1 MARFEN
7 DCWRRSNDFIIDDLP
22 AEFWPNNSVIC
33 LSGTSV
39 GAVNARKLLSF
50 MPDRTD
56 VLTVISPQMC
66 DYGIPELEVYGDEV
80 WTR

>member
-1 MARFEN
+1 
-7 DCWRRSNDFIIDDLP
+7 
-22 AEFWPNNSVIC
+22 VIC
-33 LSGTSV
+33 LSGISV

-66 DYGIPELEVYGDEV
+66 DYGIPELEVHGDEV

>member
-1 MARFEN
+1 M
-7 DCWRRSNDFIIDDLP
+7 IDDLP
-22 AEFWPNNSVIC
+22 AEFWPNNRVIC
-33 LSGTSV
+33 LSGISV
-39 GAVNARKLLSF
+39 GAVKARKLFSF
-50 MPDRTD
+50 IPDRTD